1 MLGLYCADLI
11 SLHAP
16 TPTFEFLYAS
26 AASRILLGC
35 EEGALLG
42 TSILDK
48 VHADDLIAWHAA
60 SSRAAAG
67 LVEASTHGV
76 GGSGSNTAPGTTTT
90 MEYRLHRS
98 DGLWVWVET
107 VLMGAGGRGYVC
119 VTREITQRREAETNT
134 TAMMLEITARHEMQL
149 SALLSASF
157 AVALLVTPDS
167 TTLHLSDSARD
178 ELGLTTSADDPT
190 PLSELSLAIP
200 HADIE
205 QLHAV
210 LTSARVEAPLLYVS
224 HGIFLQS

>member
-1 MLGLYCADLI
+1 
-11 SLHAP
+11 
-16 TPTFEFLYAS
+16 
-26 AASRILLGC
+26 
-35 EEGALLG
+35 
-42 TSILDK
+42 
-48 VHADDLIAWHAA
+48 
-60 SSRAAAG
+60 
-67 LVEASTHGV
+67 
-76 GGSGSNTAPGTTTT
+76 
-90 MEYRLHRS
+90 
-98 DGLWVWVET
+98 
-107 VLMGAGGRGYVC
+107 MGAGGRGYVC

-210 LTSARVEAPLLYVS
+210 LTSARVEGPSTVRVTWHLPTKLTAVPQPGTSTAEEAKEAGCDFWRFDGGAAVVVGDETADAPLGLLLTSSRLTVIDS
-224 HGIFLQS
+224 HFLFW